1 MKKLLFLVLSIFGIM
16 GCNSQGV
23 VSPYNLKQA
32 LDIVYNET
40 KDMKITGYGGSLEYR
55 AMFLQ
60 DYLKDRKYHNN
71 MECGILDMSDVQGT
85 KHISACLLKNVHK
98 NTSNTKDVS
107 VLVMAEKSKNNS
119 DIILLMFFDDAE
131 KTEKGYKY
139 STIMPIDILVNLKTH
154 KIGNP

>member
-1 MKKLLFLVLSIFGIM
+1 M

-40 KDMKITGYGGSLEYR
+40 KDMKFIGYGSSELR

-85 KHISACLLKNVHK
+85 KHIRACLLKNVHK
-98 NTSNTKDVS
+98 DISNKSKDVS
-107 VLVMAEKSKNNS
+107 VLVMAEKSKDNS

-139 STIMPIDILVNLKTH
+139 STVMPIDILVNLKTH

>member
-32 LDIVYNET
+32 LDIIYNET
-40 KDMKITGYGGSLEYR
+40 RDMKIIGYGSLELR

-85 KHISACLLKNVHK
+85 KNIRACLLKNVDTSDSYKSK
-98 NTSNTKDVS
+98 N
-107 VLVMAEKSKNNS
+107 VLVMAEQNKQNK
-119 DIILLMFFDDAE
+119 DILYLIFFSDAE

-154 KIGNP
+154 KIGLP